1 MADRA
6 AIIKNLQEGAERM
19 ACAGFVQR
27 LGKLERNTLLSE
39 ACFDRIARKG
49 VTIDSVYEQ
58 THDWNETFYRTL
70 FRAIDISAN
79 RRAYEELAQ
88 RVSYRTI
95 LRTGR
100 AYKSVEALLFGTSG
114 FLASFSDNDDYIRSL
129 KEEYNYLAHKFE
141 LSPMRIS
148 SWTTIGVRPY
158 NHPILRISQLVGFL
172 AREEFVMNDLLKCR
186 TTRDTEDLFCVSAS
200 EFWCNHYST
209 TPNEHSS
216 TMPIGREK
224 AHLLGINLVAQLQIS
239 YARHTQNSE
248 LSSRAVSLLCSLPAE
263 NNIYTRRWEAHGVK
277 LHNAMESQGVIQL
290 STEYCANKRCKEC
303 PVAGFMLS
311 QLNK

>member
-1 MADRA
+1 MANRA
-6 AIIKNLQEGAERM
+6 AIIRNLQDGAEKM

-27 LGKLERNTLLSE
+27 LGALERNALLSD
-39 ACFDRIARKG
+39 ACFDRIARKSA
-49 VTIDSVYEQ
+49 TIESIYEE

-88 RVSYRTI
+88 RVPYRII

-100 AYKSVEALLFGTSG
+100 AYKEVEALLFGTSG

-141 LSPMRIS
+141 ISPMRIS

-158 NHPILRISQLVGFL
+158 NHPILRLSQLVGFL
-172 AREEFVMNDLLKCR
+172 AREEFVMNDLLKCC
-186 TTRDTEDLFCVSAS
+186 TTRDVEELFRISAS
-200 EFWCNHYST
+200 EFWSKHYSSI
-209 TPNEHSS
+209 PSNRASV
-216 TMPIGREK
+216 MPIGREK
-224 AHLLGINLVAQLQIS
+224 AHLLGINLVAQLQIC
-239 YARHTQNSE
+239 YARNTQNSE
-248 LSSRAVSLLCSLPAE
+248 LGNRAISLLCSLPAE
-263 NNIYTRRWEAHGVK
+263 NNIYTRRWESHGVK
-277 LHNAMESQGVIQL
+277 IHNAMESQGVIQL
-290 STEYCANKRCKEC
+290 STEYCAHKRCKEC

-311 QLNK
+311 QANK